1 MFSYFTKI
9 LKSSEYQSVLKVYY
23 LTKNRQKWVKQP
35 NIRKLQI
42 TDYQCNIFL
51 SFLLFYPLCTGSEY
65 KIPIVNSR
73 FTIGILWVFDT
84 DLIGREFDS
93 LVVKVCVFMIF
104 VWLYIWFVNAVIFLF
119 CFHICL

>member
-1 MFSYFTKI
+1 MFSYFAKI
-9 LKSSEYQSVLKVYY
+9 LKSLKYQSVLSNK
-23 LTKNRQKWVKQP
+23 KQAKSP
-35 NIRKLQI
+35 NIRNLQI
-42 TDYQCNIFL
+42 ADYQCNTFL
-51 SFLLFYPLCTGSEY
+51 SFLLFYLSCTGSGY